1 MMSMSQ
7 KKSKYQQYGTIYQKQ
22 CVNCYKEGTYHCK
35 LEIEEEKCKNFETLK
50 KGDLIFGGY

>member
-1 MMSMSQ
+1 MSMSQ

-35 LEIEEEKCKNFETLK
+35 LEIEGEECKNFETLQ
-50 KGDLIFGGY
+50 KGDFIFGGY